1 VVLILS
7 GYISYERIVDY
18 LDINEGDVLLVGSDI
33 TLLGLSAYYK
43 GEQFVPNRFIDSIIR
58 KIGQNGT
65 LLFPTYNWGFCK
77 GETFDYKNT
86 VSRTGSL
93 SNAALKRKDFVRT
106 KHPIYSFAVWGRDKE
121 KLYNMNNISSF
132 GSDSP
137 FAYLKENDAKM
148 LIIGV
153 SYQNSFT
160 FMHHVEEMEEAPY
173 RYLKNFTGKYID
185 EKGEESVRTYSM
197 FVRDLEL
204 GVITR
209 FDLENEMKENGV
221 AKHYTINNIEIINVD
236 LKKAYTVIKNDI
248 INNGGNK
255 LHKREKVVDI
265 K

>member
-1 VVLILS
+1 MLILS

-18 LDINEGDVLLVGSDI
+18 LDINEGDILLVGSDI
-33 TLLGLSAYYK
+33 TLLGLSAYYN
-43 GEQFVPNRFIDSIIR
+43 GEQFEPNKFIDSIIR

-77 GETFDYKNT
+77 GEIFDYKNT
-86 VSRTGSL
+86 VSQTGSL
-93 SNAALKRKDFVRT
+93 SNVALKRKDFVRT
-106 KHPIYSFAVWGRDKE
+106 KHPIYSFAVWGWDRS
-121 KLYNMNNISSF
+121 KLYNMDNTSSF

-160 FMHHVEEMEEAPY
+160 FMHHVEEMEKAPY
-173 RYLKNFTGKYID
+173 RYLKNFKSKYID
-185 EKGEESVRTYSM
+185 GKGEESIRTYSM
-197 FVRDLEL
+197 CVRDLEL

-221 AKHYTINNIEIINVD
+221 AKHCTINNIEIINVN

-255 LHKREKVVDI
+255 LHKREKVAYI